1 MTAMLNFLVWLG
13 VTSNGQILNFQ
24 RFFEAIKQILAFQ
37 IPFKRIGAA
46 LLAAAELFFSGCFK
60 TPIIP
65 CGEAP
70 DLTGYSLVFE
80 DDFDGTELNSDV
92 WYNRCEGTRRT
103 GYNADSQA
111 TVKDGNLILTGEY
124 RENGKF
130 GAGWYTGMVAL
141 KENYN
146 KGYFEIR
153 CKCNE
158 DNGFWSAFW
167 IQALGDPYDHY
178 YSDGGIEAVEIDI
191 FESMSSQLCLLAM
204 IWSRQIFIATAMITL
219 LIKLIRRE
227 SAFSV
232 WEIFMN
238 ITPTL

>member
-1 MTAMLNFLVWLG
+1 MLNFLVWLG

-60 TPIIP
+60 TPITP

-124 RENGKF
+124 RKNGKF

-141 KENYN
+141 KENYTRVTLKSDAN
-146 KGYFEIR
+146 ATRITDSGAHS
-153 CKCNE
+153 
-158 DNGFWSAFW
+158 GF
-167 IQALGDPYDHY
+167 
-178 YSDGGIEAVEIDI
+178 
-191 FESMSSQLCLLAM
+191 
-204 IWSRQIFIATAMITL
+204 
-219 LIKLIRRE
+219 RR
-227 SAFSV
+227 
-232 WEIFMN
+232 WEIHT
-238 ITPTL
+238 IIIIPTAELKRLK